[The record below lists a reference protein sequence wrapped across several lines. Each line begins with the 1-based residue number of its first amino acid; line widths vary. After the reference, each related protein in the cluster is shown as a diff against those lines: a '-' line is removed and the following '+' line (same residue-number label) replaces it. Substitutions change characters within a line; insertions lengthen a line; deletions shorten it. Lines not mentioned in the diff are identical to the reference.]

1 MIQSPGEDDEESD
14 DDDDADGN
22 FDSSGTIFGVTTALS
37 ISKPFASG
45 CLEELRHYLAG
56 KVEQHAPAGEKPKF
70 LGALNDDDKRLGFI
84 VSERFVNIPP
94 QIAVP
99 LLENL
104 SKEVARAAKKKE
116 KYAFTHYAMLIK
128 FYRRDAKKNKA
139 SKDGELFYSNVE
151 EEILCESCDASFEY
165 SVQSETDSG
174 LSGNWTESDKTLTPY
189 RKLVLFGAPQLPA
202 IIESIKAATS
212 EE

>member
-1 MIQSPGEDDEESD
+1 MIQSTGEDDEESD
-14 DDDDADGN
+14 DDDDADES
-22 FDSSGTIFGVTTALS
+22 FDSSGTIFGITTALS

-45 CLEELRHYLAG
+45 CLEELRHYFAA
-56 KVEQHAPAGEKPKF
+56 KVAQHAPAVEKSKF

-104 SKEVARAAKKKE
+104 SKEVTRAAKKKE
-116 KYAFTHYAMLIK
+116 KYAFTHYVMLIK

-139 SKDGELFYSNVE
+139 TDGELIYSNVE
-151 EEILCESCDASFEY
+151 EEILCENCDASFEY